1 MNEAQ
6 TTKLNVFA
14 QTSCAYNSYT
24 TSAISTDTRRYVVL
38 PASEMPTLDVKETG
52 KYSIF
57 DIANWF
63 LAKEEMTQK
72 KVQKLCYYAQA
83 WCYALKGYRLE
94 DTDYQAWVHGPVS
107 PVLWDRFKSFG
118 YDSIII
124 KGHTNIEIDT
134 EDEKLL
140 EDVWDTYG
148 ENTGNALEAL
158 THRELPWIEARRGYE
173 PEEAVLLCHSHPGR
187 GGYAQT
193 PHGKRLHHSR

>member
-173 PEEAVLLCHSHPGR
+173 PEERCTVVISPATMAAYYKSIYVGD
-187 GGYAQT
+187 
-193 PHGKRLHHSR
+193 

>member
-72 KVQKLCYYAQA
+72 KVQTLCYYAQA

-158 THRELPWIEARRGYE
+158 THRELPWIE
-173 PEEAVLLCHSHPGR
+173 
-187 GGYAQT
+187 T
-193 PHGKRLHHSR
+193 